1 MLIGIAAIATS
12 CALGTALTAGCVHLV
27 MSLIEREPQREA

>member
-27 MSLIEREPQREA
+27 MTLVERGAPQDA

>member
-1 MLIGIAAIATS
+1 MILGIATIAAS

-27 MSLIEREPQREA
+27 MTLVEREPQHG